1 MKKRTALLLAAAL
14 LILLT
19 ACGGASDAEPK
30 DTPAA
35 AQPADASRPGQ
46 STPVTLDVG
55 LLGNSVKPVGVL
67 VADSLGYFDEEGV
80 DIHFEKVSSMNDA
93 YTAVSTGDLDVY
105 LFSSTAAATFIS
117 QGVTTLRVFGGTAG
131 EGGEIMS
138 AAGRGIPM
146 DSADDFKG
154 LTIA

>member
-35 AQPADASRPGQ
+35 GQ

-55 LLGNSVKPVGVL
+55 LLGNSVKAVGVL

-117 QGVTTLRVFGGTAG
+117 
-131 EGGEIMS
+131 
-138 AAGRGIPM
+138 
-146 DSADDFKG
+146 
-154 LTIA
+154 